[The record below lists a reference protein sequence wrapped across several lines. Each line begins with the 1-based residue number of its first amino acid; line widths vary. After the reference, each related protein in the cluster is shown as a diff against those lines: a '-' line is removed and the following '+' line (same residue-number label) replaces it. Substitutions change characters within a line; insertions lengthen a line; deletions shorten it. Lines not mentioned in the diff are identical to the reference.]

1 MEPNRPYLEPYLIAA
16 EKFGAGFEA
25 LLWQSPKAQRLRFR
39 TIATMAA
46 VKGRVVAD
54 VGCGNADLMLDMV
67 RRGRGP
73 SRYIGVDG
81 VPAMLTRA
89 REVLAGAGV
98 ADAEL
103 IEADFVREA
112 GLAEALVRG
121 RGAQVV
127 VFCGSLNTLPEAEA
141 QGGARSV
148 LGGDGP
154 VGRGTGRRWCSTFCP
169 TGTTGTGRPRRRR
182 RCGFDPVRMVHW
194 ALHRTP
200 MVTFRHD
207 YLGGHDATVCM
218 RVSPARGT
226 VGGFTP
232 RRT

>member
-1 MEPNRPYLEPYLIAA
+1 MSEERPYLEPYLLAA
-16 EKFGAGFEA
+16 EKFGAGFDA

-54 VGCGNADLMLDMV
+54 VGCGNADLMLDLI

-81 VPAMLTRA
+81 VPAMLTHA

-103 IEADFVREA
+103 IEADFVRDA

-141 QGGARSV
+141 QVV
-148 LGGDGP
+148 LGRFWEALVRWGGDG
-154 VGRGTGRRWCSTFCP
+154 GTLLFNYLSDRHDRDRTP
-169 TGTTGTGRPRRRR
+169 ATAPAVR
-182 RCGFDPVRMVHW
+182 FDPVRMVHW